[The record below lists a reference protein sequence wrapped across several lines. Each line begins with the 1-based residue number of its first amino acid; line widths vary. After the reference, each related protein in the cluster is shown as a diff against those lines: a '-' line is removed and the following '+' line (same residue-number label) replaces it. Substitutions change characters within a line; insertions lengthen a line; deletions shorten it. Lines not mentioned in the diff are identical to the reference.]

1 MFRAQMVDHFPG
13 AMVIGHH
20 SLIKS
25 MTNHPKDRHV
35 LAAAVRGR
43 ADLIVTQNMSDFPL
57 SSVAP
62 YDVEVTTQDSF
73 LLDQLD
79 LDRSAVRRALT
90 RQVSRYRRKP
100 RTVDELLVALG
111 KAGNDCP
118 SFAGS
123 FRDE

>member
-1 MFRAQMVDHFPG
+1 
-13 AMVIGHH
+13 
-20 SLIKS
+20 
-25 MTNHPKDRHV
+25 
-35 LAAAVRGR
+35 
-43 ADLIVTQNMSDFPL
+43 
-57 SSVAP
+57 VAP
-62 YDVEVTTQDSF
+62 YDVEVTTQDPF

-79 LDRSAVRRALT
+79 LDRSAVRRTLT

-111 KAGNDCP
+111 KADNDCP